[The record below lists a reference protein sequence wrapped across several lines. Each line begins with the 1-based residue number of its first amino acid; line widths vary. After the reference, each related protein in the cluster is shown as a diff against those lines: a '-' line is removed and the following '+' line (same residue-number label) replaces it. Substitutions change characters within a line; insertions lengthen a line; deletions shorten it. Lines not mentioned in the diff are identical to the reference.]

1 MRIKED
7 YEGQLTDMDQ
17 EKVELIRRLTDAIR
31 ELDSLNQEKG
41 ELNDKLITL
50 FKFIRDV
57 ERQTLRSE
65 DLMTV
70 VDESLKEELKS
81 EKQQGICL
89 REQIKMLES
98 ERFRVRDKVIDTDCL
113 QEQFKVDK
121 SDMQRQLEMRHRD
134 FEAVQKD
141 YLETVTRLKAFQ
153 SEVDD
158 LRSLC
163 MTL

>member
-50 FKFIRDV
+50 FKFTRDV

-98 ERFRVRDKVIDTDCL
+98 ERFHVRDKVLDTDCL
-113 QEQFKVDK
+113 QEQF
-121 SDMQRQLEMRHRD
+121 
-134 FEAVQKD
+134 
-141 YLETVTRLKAFQ
+141 
-153 SEVDD
+153 
-158 LRSLC
+158 
-163 MTL
+163 

>member
-7 YEGQLTDMDQ
+7 YESQATVMEQ
-17 EKVELIRRLTDAIR
+17 EKIDLIRRLNEAIR
-31 ELDSLNQEKG
+31 ELDNLNQEKG
-41 ELNDKLITL
+41 ELNDKLISL
-50 FKFIRDV
+50 FKFTRDV
-57 ERQTLRSE
+57 ERQTLRSD

-70 VDESLKEELKS
+70 VDESLKEELKC

-89 REQIKMLES
+89 REHIKMLES

-121 SDMQRQLEMRHRD
+121 EEMQIQLQMRQRD
-134 FEAVQKD
+134 IDAIEVEFH
-141 YLETVTRLKAFQ
+141 ETVTRIKAFQ